1 MARYEWII
9 VELLVLAWL
18 IWGLVST
25 RLSVRR
31 DRRKAAEQEAAKE

>member
-9 VELLVLAWL
+9 LELLVLAWL

-25 RLSVRR
+25 RLSLRR
-31 DRRKAAEQEAAKE
+31 DRQKKAQKE

>member
-1 MARYEWII
+1 MARYEWMI

-25 RLSVRR
+25 RLSLRR
-31 DRRKAAEQEAAKE
+31 DRRKATQREAAKD